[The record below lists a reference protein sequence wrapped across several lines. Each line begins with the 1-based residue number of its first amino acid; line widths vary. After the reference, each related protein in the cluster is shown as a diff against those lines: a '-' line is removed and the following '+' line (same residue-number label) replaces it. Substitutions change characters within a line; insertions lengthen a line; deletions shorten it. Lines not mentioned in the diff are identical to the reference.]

1 VPIKDGVKKQIATA
15 TASDFAIVLQKSK
28 FDKIAREVTVSRNL
42 KAPIKKGEVV
52 GEVVYKLDDEEIGRV
67 DIVADE
73 DMGRVGWF
81 KRLIRKI
88 LAWLGLD

>member
-1 VPIKDGVKKQIATA
+1 
-15 TASDFAIVLQKSK
+15 
-28 FDKIAREVTVSRNL
+28 
-42 KAPIKKGEVV
+42 
-52 GEVVYKLDDEEIGRV
+52 VVYKLDDEEIGRV